1 VAKLGNAS
9 VRYDIA
15 LYRNDDP
22 LPCAAG
28 HFVHVY
34 VDRSSNRSVP
44 IPANV
49 RNVLATIHDTIS
61 TT

>member
-1 VAKLGNAS
+1 MERGE
-9 VRYDIA
+9 IA
-15 LYRNDDP
+15 LYRNDDA

-34 VDRSSNRSVP
+34 VERSGSRAVP

-49 RNVLATIHDTIS
+49 LSVLNTICVATPIE
-61 TT
+61 